1 MSAHDIPG
9 LLAASQQLGVALQ
22 TQQAERLLAY
32 MTLLEKWN
40 RVHNLTAVRAP
51 EKMVTHHLL
60 DSLSVV
66 PYLIQESRVLDVGSG
81 GGLPGIPLAIVQPEV
96 RVTLLDSNHKKTSFL
111 QQAMIEL
118 ALNNVDVVTARVEQ
132 YAPNGHGKSPPQMMK
147 QRFAMPV
154 SPHSLLSPLS
164 GERDEVSLRE
174 FHAKGQYTGI
184 ICRAFAEM
192 AEVIRLTQTLL
203 APAGRWYMMKGV
215 YPEAELAKLPAGVV
229 VKAIHELKV
238 PNLAASRHLLVL
250 ERVDG

>member
-9 LLAASQQLGVALQ
+9 LLAASQQMGVALQ
-22 TQQAERLLAY
+22 TQQAECLLAY

-40 RVHNLTAVRAP
+40 RVHNLTAVREP

-66 PYLIQESRVLDVGSG
+66 PYLIQEFRVLDVGSG

-132 YAPNGHGKSPPQMMK
+132 YAP
-147 QRFAMPV
+147 
-154 SPHSLLSPLS
+154 
-164 GERDEVSLRE
+164 
-174 FHAKGQYTGI
+174 KGQYTGI

-215 YPEAELAKLPAGVV
+215 YPEAELAKLPAEVV